1 MLNGILINYLVLV
14 LVALIIINKSSANTI
29 NKCRPNWY
37 RFESSCY
44 QIIHYSTDFYTAA
57 DDCKE
62 RGSHLIIV
70 NDQKEYDFL
79 KRFYKTDSNKNHLSW
94 VNPFELV

>member
-1 MLNGILINYLVLV
+1 MLNGILINCLALVLV
-14 LVALIIINKSSANTI
+14 GLILINETNANTI
-29 NKCRPNWY
+29 KKCRPNWF

-44 QIIHYSTDFYTAA
+44 QTIQYSTDFYTAA

-62 RGSHLIIV
+62 RGSHLIII
-70 NDQKEYDFL
+70 NDQNEYEFL

-94 VNPFELV
+94 VINKF